1 MPNRFSVK
9 PIKEDKDYS
18 KYHYSFN
25 LHKVLIIRS
34 HSPLMQELIEYVKRE
49 FPDCR
54 VDILQVKGAS
64 VMECYGDPIVGDI
77 YETESSKGFLLRELY
92 KRHKFFDNKQYDAV
106 FVLYG
111 MPLGLARFYNVEL
124 FATMI
129 NARYYLGYDLE
140 KNIKVI
146 TRRLF
151 FFKTLDY
158 LISNLV
164 YFINIL
170 ATVFLL
176 IYTLFFMIILSPLK
190 LLFKLF
196 KKKSRQT

>member
-1 MPNRFSVK
+1 MANRLSVK

-25 LHKVLIIRS
+25 LRKVLIIRS
-34 HSPLMQELIEYVKRE
+34 HSPLMQELIEYIKRE
-49 FPDCR
+49 FPDCS

-64 VMECYGDPIVGDI
+64 VMECYDDSIIGDI
-77 YETESSKGFLLRELY
+77 YETESSKGFLLRELCN
-92 KRHKFFDNKQYDAV
+92 RQHFFDKQYDAV

-111 MPLGLARFYNVEL
+111 TPYGLARFYNVEL

-164 YFINIL
+164 YFVNIL
-170 ATVFLL
+170 ITVFLL
-176 IYTLFFMIILSPLK
+176 IYTIFFMIILSPLK

-196 KKKSRQT
+196 KKNSRQI